1 MQTEINQIKSL
12 IDQSKVIL
20 ITTRSQA
27 SYDEIAT
34 GLAWL
39 GWLRAKGK
47 QVEFIVEHSQLELFH
62 WLPLAQDIQSAGQY
76 EHKHFILRIKT
87 DNFELGEIRYDV
99 SEKYLDIM
107 LGAKSGTITPKD
119 ISPLKADFPF
129 DLVITLGASDRNALG
144 TLATEYGEQLQKVPI
159 INIDRRA
166 DNNNF
171 GQINLVN
178 ITATSLAEI
187 CYQLFQ
193 PDIDAQLAHYLL
205 TSMIAATRSFQ
216 SPQVSPDTLRLASE
230 LMIKG
235 AKRDE
240 IVLNLYRNKNLA
252 TLKVWG
258 QILSRLKQEDGVVY
272 SFISRDEIAKATLD
286 WWGLCQEL
294 ILTSPQAKVAVL
306 LYQQEFEQT
315 TVHAVARENF
325 DLTILL
331 SRYQPKGT
339 RRQVEFSTKQAL
351 PIIEKEVV
359 ATLTEKM
366 KTIQQ

>member
-1 MQTEINQIKSL
+1 MQSEITQISSL
-12 IDQSKVIL
+12 IDQAKVIL
-20 ITTRSQA
+20 ITTRSEG

-39 GWLRAKGK
+39 QWLRAKGK
-47 QVEFIVEHSQLELFH
+47 QAEFIVEHTQLSMFQ
-62 WLPLAQDIQSAGQY
+62 WLPQATEIQPAGQY
-76 EHKHFILRIKT
+76 EHKHFVLRIKT
-87 DNFELGEIRYDV
+87 DNFQLGELRYEV
-99 SEKYLDIM
+99 GEKYLDIM
-107 LGAKSGTITPKD
+107 LGAKSGTITPAD
-119 ISPLKADFPF
+119 IAPLKADFPF
-129 DLVITLGASDRNALG
+129 DLVITLGAADRNSLG
-144 TLATEYGEQLQKVPI
+144 QLATEYREQLQKVPI
-159 INIDRRA
+159 INIDRRL
-166 DNNNF
+166 DNANY

-187 CYQLFQ
+187 CYEIFKPQL
-193 PDIDAQLAHYLL
+193 DAQLAHYLL

-230 LMIKG
+230 LMVAG

-258 QILSRLKQEDGVVY
+258 QILARLKQEDGVVY
-272 SFISRDEIAKATLD
+272 SFVSRDEVADATLD

-294 ILTSPQAKVAVL
+294 ILTSPQAKIAVL
-306 LYQQEFEQT
+306 LYQEEFEKT

-331 SRYQPKGT
+331 ARYQPKGT
-339 RRQVEFSTKQAL
+339 RRQIEFAIPQAL
-351 PIIEKEVV
+351 PTIEKEVL
-359 ATLTEKM
+359 ALLAEKM
-366 KTIQQ
+366 KTVSN

>member
-1 MQTEINQIKSL
+1 MQTEISQIQGL
-12 IDQSKVIL
+12 IDHSKVVL

-27 SYDEIAT
+27 SYDEVAT

-39 GWLRAKGK
+39 QWLRAQGK
-47 QVEFIVEHSQLELFH
+47 QAEFIVEQSQLEMFH
-62 WLPLAQDIQSAGQY
+62 WLPQAKEIQPAGQY

-87 DNFELGEIRYDV
+87 DNFKLGELRYDV
-99 SEKYLDIM
+99 GEKYLDIM
-107 LGAKSGTITPKD
+107 LGAKSGTIRPED

-129 DLVITLGASDRNALG
+129 DLVITLGASDRNSLG
-144 TLATEYGEQLQKVPI
+144 KLNSEYGEQLQRVPI

-166 DNNNF
+166 DNSNF

-187 CYQLFQ
+187 CYELFK
-193 PDIDAQLAHYLL
+193 PKLDAQLAHYLL

-230 LMIKG
+230 LMVAG

-258 QILSRLKQEDGVVY
+258 QILARLKQQDGVVY
-272 SFISRDEIAKATLD
+272 SFISRDEIAEASLD

-294 ILTSPQAKVAVL
+294 ILTSPQAKIAVL
-306 LYQQEFEQT
+306 FYQQEFEET
-315 TVHAVARENF
+315 TVHAVARENY
-325 DLTILL
+325 DLSILL
-331 SRYQPKGT
+331 ARFQPQGT
-339 RRQVEFSTKQAL
+339 KRQVEFAIKQAL
-351 PIIEKEVV
+351 PTIETEVV
-359 ATLTEKM
+359 SLLADKL
-366 KTIQQ
+366 KTVQG